1 MKTENQSLYF
11 ARGHVA
17 MNLLL
22 HKGHW
27 GQGTASHA
35 SHPVNAE
42 LPVLCGLSIPY
53 AELSLEVLQND
64 LPAPYVAGRTQT
76 DFDRVLSRRM
86 KPELIVKGGHSVDFA
101 GGEVKVFGYP
111 VEGFRGQISELFLNS
126 LKKGNKIYTVVSKG
140 LKACIQFLE
149 FFSADVVCHGIE
161 FLLRLDPLH
170 GAVNALEAVTKKE
183 AKPLQNTEPQSR
195 IAEHQSPDLGSIE
208 KDSFGRFLA

>member
-1 MKTENQSLYF
+1 
-11 ARGHVA
+11 
-17 MNLLL
+17 MNLLF

-35 SHPVNAE
+35 GHSVNAE
-42 LPVLCGLSIPY
+42 LSVLCGLSIPY

-64 LPAPYVAGRTQT
+64 LPAPYVTGCTQT
-76 DFDRVLSRRM
+76 DFDGVLSRRM

-101 GGEVKVFGYP
+101 GCKVKVFGYP
-111 VEGFRGQISELFLNS
+111 VDGFRGQISEHFLNS
-126 LKKGNKIYTVVSKG
+126 LKNRNKIYTVDSKG
-140 LKACIQFLE
+140 FKACIQFLE
-149 FFSADVVCHGIE
+149 FFSADVVCHRIV

-183 AKPLQNTEPQSR
+183 AKPLQNAEPQSR

-208 KDSFGRFLA
+208 EDGFGRFLA